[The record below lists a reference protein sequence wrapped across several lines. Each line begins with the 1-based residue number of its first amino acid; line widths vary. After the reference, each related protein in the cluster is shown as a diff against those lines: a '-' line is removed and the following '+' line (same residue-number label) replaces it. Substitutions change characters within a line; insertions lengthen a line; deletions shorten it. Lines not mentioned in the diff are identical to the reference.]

1 MKAIFTIF
9 ILAVALAAAGQT
21 VSTVG
26 TEDIEGL
33 AITRSDTYSGQS
45 LYGYLNGGADLYLE
59 YGFVKLYVKEY
70 TWQGEPL
77 KAEVWVMNDAP
88 SAFGIYMLS
97 HSTCSQW
104 NMLSTFSCTS
114 RYQATAASGPLF
126 ISVTNTSGTP
136 TAEGYCAVLA
146 KITIDKNPQDPWYM
160 PGLFQSEKLGDFK
173 NTIRYFE
180 GPLGIQN
187 GIPVMSDLLEGMKF
201 QMFTIMTADPGTAS
215 MIARI
220 VFDEQSSVKTFL
232 ARAQLSPMDFSSDPV
247 QVSNNMYRSW
257 YKVNDTKIIY
267 MESPTN
273 TVNLKDYIPKTP
285 PPYWLEN

>member
-1 MKAIFTIF
+1 MKAILTIL
-9 ILAVALAAAGQT
+9 ILAAAMAAAGQK
-21 VSTVG
+21 VSLAG

-59 YGFVKLYVKEY
+59 YGFVTLYVNEY

-88 SAFGIYMLS
+88 SAYGIYALS
-97 HSTCSQW
+97 HSTCPKW
-104 NMLSTFSCTS
+104 NMLSTFSCIS
-114 RYQATAASGPLF
+114 RYQVTAASGPLF
-126 ISVTNTSGTP
+126 ISVTNTSGSQN
-136 TAEGYCAVLA
+136 AEGYSAVLA
-146 KITIDKNPQDPWYM
+146 KIIIDKNPQDPWYM

-187 GIPVMSDLLEGMKF
+187 GIPVMSDLLEDLEF
-201 QMFTIMTADPGTAS
+201 QMFTIMTADPGTAA

-220 VFDEQSSVKTFL
+220 VFDNQGAVNTFL
-232 ARAQLSPMDFSSDPV
+232 ARAQLSPIDFSSDPV
-247 QVSNNMYRSW
+247 AVSNNMYRSW